1 MGDGLVSD
9 PSIGGRDPADDLST
23 RPLPGSD
30 PSVFIA
36 DGIVAKVAADAA
48 RRVQGVSSLVPR
60 RRGLAAF
67 LGGRRDEVEVRMD
80 HGAVEIAIGLVV
92 APDTRI
98 PLVVDEVRQVVAE
111 RVRFT
116 TGMDV
121 RRVQVSV
128 LDVAE
133 QPGGPGG

>member
-1 MGDGLVSD
+1 LSDQPAAGRVPGDDV
-9 PSIGGRDPADDLST
+9 ST

-36 DGIVAKVAADAA
+36 DGIVVKVAADAA
-48 RRVQGVSSLVPR
+48 RGVRGVSALVSR
-60 RRGLAAF
+60 RRRLAALF
-67 LGGRRDEVEVRMD
+67 GGRRDEVEVRMQD
-80 HGAVEIAIGLVV
+80 GAVEIALGLIV

-98 PLVVDEVRQVVAE
+98 PAVVEAVREAVAE

-116 TGMDV
+116 TGLDV

-133 QPGGPGG
+133 RPGGAPG